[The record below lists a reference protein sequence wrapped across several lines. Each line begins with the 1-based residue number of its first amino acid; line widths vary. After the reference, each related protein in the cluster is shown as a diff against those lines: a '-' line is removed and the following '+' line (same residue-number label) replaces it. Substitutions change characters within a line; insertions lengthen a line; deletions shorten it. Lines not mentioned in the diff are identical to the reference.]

1 MGSTLVQMPKQFNS
15 LMSLPGPPQFSI
27 AFNRRVRR
35 ENEHCQFM
43 VEVITDYTPDAFAL
57 VSPDNLDFV
66 HTHAGVYCEKQQL
79 S

>member
-1 MGSTLVQMPKQFNS
+1 MLI
-15 LMSLPGPPQFSI
+15 LMFSKI
-27 AFNRRVRR
+27 D
-35 ENEHCQFM
+35 
-43 VEVITDYTPDAFAL
+43 VERGVVTDYPPDAFTL